1 MSKKGNAI
9 TPKSQS
15 LWVYTRTLLV
25 LLLMLGTQLTL
36 FQSEVFARDS
46 RADVR
51 RSMSKPE
58 FRGGIVFKHYCVLC
72 HGERGDGQARAAK
85 LHGIDTL
92 VIGHNSD
99 EYNEKIIREGGA
111 AVEKS
116 DLMPPWGYEL
126 TEEQIADVLAYI
138 RGVSDPVKRGEAV
151 FKTNCILCHGVN
163 ADGKGRA
170 AVLYDPPPADLTK
183 SDKND
188 EYKTLIIT
196 LGGAAMG
203 RSPVMPVWGEQLTT
217 QEISDVV
224 AYLRTVLK

>member
-1 MSKKGNAI
+1 MF
-9 TPKSQS
+9 
-15 LWVYTRTLLV
+15 TRTLLTF
-25 LLLMLGTQLTL
+25 MLVIGTQLTL
-36 FQSEVFARDS
+36 FQNEVFARDS
-46 RADVR
+46 RGDVK

-72 HGERGDGQARAAK
+72 HGERGDGQARASR
-85 LHGIDTL
+85 LHGIANL
-92 VIGHNSD
+92 VIGRNSD
-99 EYNEKIIREGGA
+99 EYNEKIIRQGGA
-111 AVEKS
+111 ALNKS
-116 DLMPPWGYEL
+116 DFMPPWGDEL
-126 TEEQIADVLAYI
+126 TNEQLTDVLAYI
-138 RGVSDPVKRGEAV
+138 KGISNPVRRGEAV

-170 AVLYDPPPADLTK
+170 SVLYDPPPANLTK

-203 RSPVMPVWGEQLTT
+203 RSEFMPIWGEQLTE

>member
-1 MSKKGNAI
+1 MF
-9 TPKSQS
+9 Q
-15 LWVYTRTLLV
+15 RTLLICCFI
-25 LLLMLGTQLTL
+25 LSAQITIL
-36 FQSEVFARDS
+36 QSDAFARDS
-46 RADVR
+46 RADIR
-51 RSMSKPE
+51 LNMSKPE

-72 HGERGDGQARAAK
+72 HGERGDGLARAAK
-85 LHGIDTL
+85 LHGVDSL
-92 VIGHNSD
+92 VIKDNSD

-111 AVEKS
+111 AVNKS
-116 DLMPPWGYEL
+116 DLMPPWGDEL
-126 TEEQIADVLAYI
+126 TEEQITDVLAYV

-151 FKTNCILCHGVN
+151 YKTNCILCHGLK

-170 AVLYDPPPADLTK
+170 SVLYDPPPANLTK

-203 RSPVMPVWGEQLTT
+203 RSEVMPVWGEQLTT